1 MPRDAQG
8 NFTLDPSNPVAPET
22 VISTLWANPTMADI
36 GSEITNSLDRAGRG
50 GMNAPL
56 RLEDGEIFAPSITFQ
71 LQPTL
76 GFYRPEDGV
85 LAVVSNSAELMLWSE
100 TEVVIIPP
108 VTLTGGGIVISGPQ
122 PALPIVG
129 VAQVFG
135 NATNGGVLRG
145 SGNTND
151 ISLQNSAGIN
161 ALDVPAGTTNVKL
174 NSLSGT
180 GSRQVFAAP
189 DGTLSA
195 PP

>member
-85 LAVVSNSAELMLWSE
+85 LAFVSNSSELMRLSE
-100 TEVVIIPP
+100 TLVEVITEFGVANLAHAGPDTAP
-108 VTLTGGGIVISGPQ
+108 VYADTNGNLTLT
-122 PALPIVG
+122 
-129 VAQVFG
+129 
-135 NATNGGVLRG
+135 
-145 SGNTND
+145 
-151 ISLQNSAGIN
+151 
-161 ALDVPAGTTNVKL
+161 
-174 NSLSGT
+174 
-180 GSRQVFAAP
+180 
-189 DGTLSA
+189 
-195 PP
+195 PPP